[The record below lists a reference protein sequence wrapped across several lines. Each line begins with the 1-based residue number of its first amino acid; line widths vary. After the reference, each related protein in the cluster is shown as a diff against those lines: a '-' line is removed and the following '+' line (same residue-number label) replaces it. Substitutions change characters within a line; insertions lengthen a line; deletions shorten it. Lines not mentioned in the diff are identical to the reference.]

1 MAMKIFTGIILLAY
15 FNIQCFAEDIYQ
27 YVDKN
32 GTTVFSNKPVK
43 GAKKVNLPPITVY
56 ASPMTKNDY
65 NAAGYTNPV
74 APKKVKNINVVN
86 TKNLGTNEVGRN
98 QVLSDEL
105 QHEKQALS
113 DAQKALD
120 TGKQTKLDSE
130 KNNPEQYQA
139 SIQGL
144 QDAVTEHEKNID
156 ILTKQLGG
164 N

>member
-1 MAMKIFTGIILLAY
+1 MAMRAANIVLLLSIFTLVNAD
-15 FNIQCFAEDIYQ
+15 DIYQ

-65 NAAGYTNPV
+65 NAAGYTTPV
-74 APKKVKNINVVN
+74 TAKKAKNTSSIGIQ
-86 TKNLGTNEVGRN
+86 NLGTNEVGRN
-98 QVLSDEL
+98 QILSEEL
-105 QHEKQALS
+105 EHEKQALS
-113 DAQKALD
+113 DAQKALEA
-120 TGKQTKLDSE
+120 GKQTKLDSE
-130 KNNPEQYQA
+130 KNNPDQYQA
-139 SIQGL
+139 RMQAL

>member
-1 MAMKIFTGIILLAY
+1 MAMRAANIVLLLSIFTLVNAD
-15 FNIQCFAEDIYQ
+15 DIYQ

-65 NAAGYTNPV
+65 NAAGYTTPATV
-74 APKKVKNINVVN
+74 KKAKNNSTIG
-86 TKNLGTNEVGRN
+86 TQNLGTNEVGRN
-98 QVLSDEL
+98 QILSEEL
-105 QHEKQALS
+105 EHEKQALN
-113 DAQKALD
+113 DAQKALEA
-120 TGKQTKLDSE
+120 GKQTKLDSE
-130 KNNPEQYQA
+130 KNNPDQYQA
-139 SIQGL
+139 RMQAL